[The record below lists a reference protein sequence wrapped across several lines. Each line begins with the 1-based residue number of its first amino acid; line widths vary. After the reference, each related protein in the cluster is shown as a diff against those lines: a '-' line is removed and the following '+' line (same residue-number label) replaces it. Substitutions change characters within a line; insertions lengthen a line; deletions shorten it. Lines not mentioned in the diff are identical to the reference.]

1 MFKVRHR
8 SLLME
13 FQLKE
18 CRLVFLSICWSGDKD
33 VQWMPQ
39 LQALSLVHV
48 LCVVHDSLPC

>member
-1 MFKVRHR
+1 
-8 SLLME
+8 ME

-18 CRLVFLSICWSGDKD
+18 CRLVFISICWSGDKD
-33 VQWMPQ
+33 VQWMA

>member
-1 MFKVRHR
+1 
-8 SLLME
+8 ME

-18 CRLVFLSICWSGDKD
+18 CRLVFISICWSGDKD
-33 VQWMPQ
+33 VQCMPQ